1 MRLILALS
9 VLISLCGVANAATV
23 HHGHHRHAVLRPHHH
38 MYPSGRVSDFAYA
51 RRPYYRS
58 APYYQGYSEPYY
70 GASQGY
76 APGEK
81 ERFLESVLN
90 PY

>member
-1 MRLILALS
+1 MRSILALS

-23 HHGHHRHAVLRPHHH
+23 HHGHQRHAVLRPHHH
-38 MYPSGRVSDFAYA
+38 MYPAGRASGFAYA
-51 RRPYYRS
+51 RRQYYRS